1 MTLSRTLSIVA
12 AFLLTIGLSDASAK
26 GPAVATAKG
35 VSTYSVS
42 LASSGKDKEEEED
55 AMDQIAECLDSD
67 TLADCVNCCIDAFG
81 SDDPGLF
88 YVCTEECSDSCE
100 DGDDCEDSEAECDVD
115 LDPAAKPTT
124 DTGMVSAKLI
134 VTVDTKTVDT
144 KTKETDVEP
153 ETDDPMDT
161 LTECLD
167 SDTLAECVN
176 CCLDGFVDDSG
187 MFYICVE
194 ECADSCPSGL

>member
-1 MTLSRTLSIVA
+1 MTLSRTLSLAA
-12 AFLLTIGLSDASAK
+12 AFLLSTGLSVASAK
-26 GPAVATAKG
+26 GPAVASAKG
-35 VSTYSVS
+35 VSTYGSV
-42 LASSGKDKEEEED
+42 LVASDKEEEEED
-55 AMDQIAECLDSD
+55 EMDQIAECLDSD
-67 TLADCVNCCIDAFG
+67 TLADCVNCCVDAFG
-81 SDDPGLF
+81 ADDPGLF

-115 LDPAAKPTT
+115 LDTETSAKPTT
-124 DTGMVSAKLI
+124 DVGMVDAKLI
-134 VTVDTKTVDT
+134 TTVDS
-144 KTKETDVEP
+144 KTKGSDVEP
-153 ETDDPMDT
+153 ETDDPMDI

-194 ECADSCPSGL
+194 DCADSCPSGE